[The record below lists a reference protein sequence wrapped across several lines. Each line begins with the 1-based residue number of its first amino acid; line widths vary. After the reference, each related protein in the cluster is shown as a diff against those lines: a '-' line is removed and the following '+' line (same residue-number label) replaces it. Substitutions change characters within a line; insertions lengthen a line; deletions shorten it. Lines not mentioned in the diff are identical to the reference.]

1 MTAKEQKTAC
11 LYQPKNWR
19 KIGCACAVVVNG
31 KKAYIPAAICSNCH
45 EFVIDGFRKVNY
57 CPDCGAKITERIG
70 VDN

>member
-19 KIGCACAVVVNG
+19 EIGCAGAVIIDG
-31 KKAYIPAAICSNCH
+31 KKTYIPAALCSNCQKPV
-45 EFVIDGFRKVNY
+45 VINFINVNY
-57 CPDCGAKITERIG
+57 CPNCGAKITERIG